1 MIMTSSPELSI
12 KFNQPRRTCILDPM
26 LALSSFGIPLVKQL
40 GTVMDLWVGKEF
52 WHVLDNIQFYLQ
64 HPELLLLNRAVPDK
78 TEYISSFSASQ
89 IIQSLQEWESFRP
102 EIDMDL
108 VKLFWVGDRLNESSL
123 PKGIHPNIIQKYEF
137 LSQSLDDRIQ
147 ASPQTSETLTLLFSD
162 TIALSASLS
171 SSFILT
177 HQYAAENNSLLPAI
191 CLELDSFGIP
201 CQTVAMNDK
210 MLMIE
215 QEYLRKLFVQAG
227 LSKFVWAGLKLNVL
241 HIFVPSVLQS
251 AGANEQNT
259 NARLIKGSKVNK
271 AEANPWAGTKCFLY
285 QI

>member
-1 MIMTSSPELSI
+1 
-12 KFNQPRRTCILDPM
+12 M

-64 HPELLLLNRAVPDK
+64 RPELLLLNRAAPDK
-78 TEYISSFSASQ
+78 TKYLTSFTASE
-89 IIQSLQEWESFRP
+89 IIQSLQEWASFRS

-123 PKGIHPNIIQKYEF
+123 PKGIDPNIIQRYEM
-137 LSQSLDDRIQ
+137 LAQSLNDRIQ
-147 ASPQTSETLTLLFSD
+147 LSPQTSETLTSLFSD
-162 TIALSASLS
+162 TVALSASLS

-177 HQYAAENNSLLPAI
+177 HQYVAKNNILLPAI
-191 CLELDSFGIP
+191 CLELDNFGIP
-201 CQTVAMNDK
+201 CQTVETNDK
-210 MLMIE
+210 MLTIE

-227 LSKFVWAGLKLNVL
+227 LSKFVWAGLQLNIL
-241 HIFVPSVLQS
+241 HMFVPSVLQFE
-251 AGANEQNT
+251 GANGQNT
-259 NARLIKGSKVNK
+259 NSPFIKDSKVN
-271 AEANPWAGTKCFLY
+271 EAAANLWAGTKCFLY

>member
-1 MIMTSSPELSI
+1 MIMTSSPELSV
-12 KFNQPRRTCILDPM
+12 KFNQPHRACVLDPM

-64 HPELLLLNRAVPDK
+64 RPELLLLNRAVPDK

-123 PKGIHPNIIQKYEF
+123 PKGINPNIIQKYEF

-147 ASPQTSETLTLLFSD
+147 LSPQTSETLTSLLSD
-162 TIALSASLS
+162 TVALSASLS

-177 HQYAAENNSLLPAI
+177 HQCVAENNSLLPAI

-215 QEYLRKLFVQAG
+215 QKYLRKLFVQAG
-227 LSKFVWAGLKLNVL
+227 LSKFLWAGLKLNVL
-241 HIFVPSVLQS
+241 HVFVPSFLQS
-251 AGANEQNT
+251 EVTSRQNT
-259 NARLIKGSKVNK
+259 NYK
-271 AEANPWAGTKCFLY
+271 AEANIWAGTKCFLY